1 LASFSATGAVLG
13 GMFNILEGELPYRM
27 WVPYDYTS
35 PLLFWFTSI
44 QEVVAV
50 IFGTI
55 VNVATETTVLGFCLQ
70 ICAQIEILKHRLQK
84 MMKSSKK
91 EETPI
96 SLNDTSNGTGRL
108 SEHILHHL
116 CIIRFVKQMIKLFYV
131 RIFLLNILNNVW
143 YIYNISCNIFLIF
156 YILVV

>member
-1 LASFSATGAVLG
+1 MFLRNICRSYSISYTSLASFSATGTIIG
-13 GMFNILEGELPYRM
+13 GMLNILEGQLPYRT

-44 QEVVAV
+44 QELVAI

-70 ICAQIEILKHRLQK
+70 ICAQIEILKHRLQR
-84 MMKSSKK
+84 MMKSSEKK
-91 EETPI
+91 KTPRI
-96 SLNDTSNGTGRL
+96 SLNDASNETGRL

-131 RIFLLNILNNVW
+131 RIFL
-143 YIYNISCNIFLIF
+143 C
-156 YILVV
+156 

>member
-1 LASFSATGAVLG
+1 MFSQNVCRSYSIKYTSLASFSVTGGIIG
-13 GMFNILEGELPYRM
+13 GLLNTLEGQLPFRM

-35 PLLFWFTSI
+35 PFLFWLTSI
-44 QEVVAV
+44 QELVATT
-50 IFGTI
+50 FGAI

-96 SLNDTSNGTGRL
+96 SLNDASNGTDRF

-131 RIFLLNILNNVW
+131 RISL
-143 YIYNISCNIFLIF
+143 C
-156 YILVV
+156 